1 MWDCYLFTG
10 EVFILRGSLGL
21 LRLFAAR
28 LASLSME
35 KILPFL
41 AHVPEEAVNADELME
56 NIQQIKITPQKY
68 DVIRQQFNYHPTN
81 SVRNEEVYFLLF
93 FNKFF
98 FFLKNLNFTFL

>member
-1 MWDCYLFTG
+1 MWDCYLLAG

-28 LASLSME
+28 LSSLSME

-41 AHVPEEAVNADELME
+41 AHVPEEAVNADDLME
-56 NIQQIKITPQKY
+56 NIQQIKITPHKY

-81 SVRNEEVYFLLF
+81 SVRNEEVLFYLFLFLYIYLF
-93 FNKFF
+93 IFF
-98 FFLKNLNFTFL
+98 HFH